1 MAIATMPIAGRR
13 FDSYQDQKRCWSAA
27 FFCLSVGRVGVRRLL
42 AGNANQRTV
51 LIVEDEVL
59 IRMLL
64 ADTLVDE
71 GYEVIEA
78 GNVLEAVA
86 ILGSGRLTRS

>member
-1 MAIATMPIAGRR
+1 M
-13 FDSYQDQKRCWSAA
+13 
-27 FFCLSVGRVGVRRLL
+27 L

-64 ADTLVDE
+64 ADTLVGE
-71 GYEVIEA
+71 GYEVIVV